1 LLILTNLFCK
11 DNTNFII
18 EQIVV
23 SINGTKE
30 KHIAHVIS
38 NEDKDRIIEWK
49 EIKNNSVDK

>member
-1 LLILTNLFCK
+1 MQILTNLFYK

-23 SINGTKE
+23 SINNTKE

-49 EIKNNSVDK
+49 EIKINSLDK

>member
-1 LLILTNLFCK
+1 MQILTNLFYK

-23 SINGTKE
+23 SINNTKE

-49 EIKNNSVDK
+49 EIKDNSVDK